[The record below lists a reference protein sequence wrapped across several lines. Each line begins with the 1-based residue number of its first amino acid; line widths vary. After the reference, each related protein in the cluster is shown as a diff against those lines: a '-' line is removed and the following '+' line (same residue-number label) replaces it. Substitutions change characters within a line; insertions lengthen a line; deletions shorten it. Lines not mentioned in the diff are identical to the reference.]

1 LEVSMK
7 SVPRSSQH
15 TVEFTASLP
24 FSQHSLLESR
34 THLMLINSSLSL
46 QHARGISHDAVSA
59 SSLLVSS
66 RALPYSGPLPGS
78 CQLTDTLPDEHEVSM
93 KCQVARRLNGGG
105 VISTS
110 SERGRVRR
118 KNSPDP
124 WGGFSEE
131 NKKASQW
138 SDAFVSRGRS
148 S

>member
-1 LEVSMK
+1 MK
-7 SVPRSSQH
+7 SVPRSSQN

-24 FSQHSLLESR
+24 FSQHSLLKSR

-93 KCQVARRLNGGG
+93 KCQVARRLNAGGF
-105 VISTS
+105 ISTS
-110 SERGRVRR
+110 SERGRGRR
-118 KNSPDP
+118 KTTPAPSAGSPHKHKTTDP
-124 WGGFSEE
+124 SPTPT
-131 NKKASQW
+131 SILT
-138 SDAFVSRGRS
+138 V
-148 S
+148 